1 MLWLF
6 HFTLNS
12 LVSISPS
19 EASSWCL
26 STYML
31 HLDRAFSLGV
41 DTLTALGMIGCMTV
55 SNSKLEVGL
64 WSTHFSPPAECERLC
79 MGWTGRAVWW
89 PQGEEDKSE
98 SYSHSMTVG
107 LIGKADHQN
116 TTDWAENMYCWCVG
130 VMDFMEKNEK
140 VIKSQPASSTQLWT
154 EIFFF
159 LFQMFF
165 SVSKICF
172 WVWFVWNL
180 LQFSNLLE
188 SVLTCL
194 FWLKMTT
201 SVLNLFDWS
210 SLTEHSNEN
219 TKTFKL
225 TISQQYIIF
234 S

>member
-1 MLWLF
+1 MVYPLLPTRRVWTPV
-6 HFTLNS
+6 HGMNWKSS
-12 LVSISPS
+12 LVTPGWGRQIRKLLTFNDSGFDWKGWSS
-19 EASSWCL
+19 EHNRLSWKHVLLVCRG
-26 STYML
+26 
-31 HLDRAFSLGV
+31 D
-41 DTLTALGMIGCMTV
+41 
-55 SNSKLEVGL
+55 GL
-64 WSTHFSPPAECERLC
+64 Y
-79 MGWTGRAVWW
+79 
-89 PQGEEDKSE
+89 GEKWKG
-98 SYSHSMTVG
+98 HKV
-107 LIGKADHQN
+107 
-116 TTDWAENMYCWCVG
+116 TTCFFDPT
-130 VMDFMEKNEK
+130 MD
-140 VIKSQPASSTQLWT
+140 
-154 EIFFF
+154 
-159 LFQMFF
+159 FF